1 MTARSYVCEDC
12 GAPANVH
19 VMHEIG
25 RPGSAHH
32 YCMRCTDIRSE
43 NSVRRNRLNRDAL
56 TAVSLLLVLGM
67 ALLLLSP
74 AAEWMGLP
82 GELNGF
88 EFQHTAG
95 LAVSL
100 TIAAALLFGWYPR
113 RSLQSTLLCSSS
125 ECLEEP
131 ARDST

>member
-1 MTARSYVCEDC
+1 MTPRSYVCEDC

-32 YCMRCTDIRSE
+32 YCMPCADIRSE
-43 NSVRRNRLNRDAL
+43 NTARRNRLNRDVP
-56 TAVSLLLVLGM
+56 TVVGFLLVLGT
-67 ALLLLSP
+67 ALLLASP
-74 AAEWMGLP
+74 AAEWMGFP
-82 GELNGF
+82 GALGF

-95 LAVSL
+95 LAASL
-100 TIAAALLFGWYPR
+100 TIAAVILLGWHPR
-113 RSLQSTLLCSSS
+113 RSQQNAPLYSPS
-125 ECLEEP
+125 ERLEEA